1 MVRPLLA
8 LLPTLA
14 LILVALANLPY
25 PRAGSDLAEPDHTRP
40 SGPVAPVRLAV
51 TRAALAV
58 GGIAVVTVEVLS
70 IRHAIGVASLTAVW
84 TLVLVVAGV
93 VATRRGWLRP
103 LRAAAGELPLV
114 VKTLRRAPGVAWSRW
129 TWPSRSLLVT
139 LGGLVVAELLLAT
152 LSAPNTF
159 DSYTYHLPRIEHWAA
174 AGSVEPYPVRIHRQV
189 TYPPGA
195 EYLLLHL
202 RLLWGGDA
210 LYALLQWSAGILC
223 LLGVTRIV
231 IQLGGDRRAQ
241 LLAAFVAGTAPALVL
256 EASSTQVDLV
266 VAAWVTCLATLV
278 LDGVG
283 QRPTT
288 QPSAPAVIWLGLAT
302 GLIGVTKSPALVVA
316 AALLLWWALAWLLR
330 APAAA
335 TVGGVLASAG
345 AVIALTAAM
354 TGPYLLRTYQEFGHP
369 LGPSYL
375 RESISLERHDPAA
388 IIVNGLRQTHT
399 MIDTPIRP
407 ISDALASGVA
417 GVSRA
422 LGLDPNEPDIT
433 FDGAGSTFPTVSWY
447 PSEGKAAIPIT
458 ALLLATGVIAALA
471 RSGPRRVLA
480 GITLLAVL
488 SHATTVKWS
497 PWGNRLTLYIMVLA
511 TPLAGMW
518 LAAMFR
524 SLADRPLAD
533 RRGAGRRDPAGGASA
548 GRRALAAMLV
558 GCLVLS
564 GVAGWLAV
572 GFGWPR
578 RLAGEHSVFTVDR
591 WQSRFVL
598 RPGWAEDFTAVA
610 GAVRASGARRVGIVQ
625 GNDSW
630 EYPWWL
636 LLEGRQ
642 LLALQSQLPNRPPTD
657 PSDVDAVVCA
667 SGPDLCQRYVP
678 TGWKMQRQGTLSYA
692 LPQR

>member
-8 LLPTLA
+8 SLPA
-14 LILVALANLPY
+14 LTVVLVALANLPR
-25 PRAGSDLAEPDHTRP
+25 PRADSDLAEPDHT
-40 SGPVAPVRLAV
+40 GPVAPARLAV
-51 TRAALAV
+51 VRAALAV
-58 GGIAVVTVEVLS
+58 GGIAVVAVEVLS
-70 IRHAIGVASLTAVW
+70 TRRAIGVASLTAVW
-84 TLVLVVAGV
+84 TLTLVVAGG
-93 VATRRGWLRP
+93 VAAHRGWFKP
-103 LRAAAGELPLV
+103 LGAAVTSFPGNAR
-114 VKTLRRAPGVAWSRW
+114 TLARTIGTAWSRW
-129 TWPSRSLLVT
+129 TWPARLMLVT
-139 LGGLVVAELLLAT
+139 LGGLVLAELLLAT

-210 LYALLQWSAGILC
+210 LYALLQWSAGVLC
-223 LLGVTRIV
+223 LLCVTRIV
-231 IQLGGDRRAQ
+231 IQLGGGRRAQ

-266 VAAWVTCLATLV
+266 VAAWLACLTTLV

-283 QRPTT
+283 RRPRTA
-288 QPSAPAVIWLGLAT
+288 PSAPAVVWLGLAT

-316 AALLLWWALAWLLR
+316 TALLLWWALAWLR
-330 APAAA
+330 RDARVP
-335 TVGGVLASAG
+335 TVVGVLASAG

-354 TGPYLLRTYQEFGHP
+354 TGPYLWRTYQEFGHP

-388 IIVNGLRQTHT
+388 ILVNGLRQTHT
-399 MIDTPIRP
+399 MVDTPVRP
-407 ISDALASGVA
+407 ISDLLAAGVA
-417 GVSRA
+417 AASRA
-422 LGLDPNEPDIT
+422 LGLDPNDPEIT
-433 FDGAGSTFPTVSWY
+433 FGGSGSTFPTVSWY
-447 PSEGKAAIPIT
+447 PSEGKAAVPVT
-458 ALLLATGVIAALA
+458 ALLLAAGVIATLV
-471 RSGPRRVLA
+471 RGGPRRVLA

-488 SHATTVKWS
+488 SHAITVKWS

-511 TPLAGMW
+511 TPLAGVW

-524 SLADRPLAD
+524 SLSS
-533 RRGAGRRDPAGGASA
+533 RRGKASAVAGRRVLAA
-548 GRRALAAMLV
+548 ALA

-564 GVAGWLAV
+564 GLAGWLSA
-572 GFGWPR
+572 GYGWPR
-578 RLAGEHSVFTVDR
+578 RLVGERSVFTVDR

-610 GAVRASGARRVGIVQ
+610 GAVRASGARRVGVVQ

-642 LLALQSQLPNRPPTD
+642 LLALQSQLPNRPPAD

-667 SGPDLCQRYVP
+667 SGPDLCRQYVP
-678 TGWKMQRQGTLSYA
+678 PGWKLHQHGTLSYA